1 MFNLA
6 LARQLGSPFCI
17 YVPVTATRN
26 LISPSSQVIL
36 TDAITSTIKYQ
47 MGDRIV
53 VLGFAYDFVA
63 ASGNGFD
70 IVQRHYS
77 TGAEVDK
84 TIFGARASAN
94 DLRVALS
101 VPETFIPLDAGTAS
115 PQNPATLRLVATG
128 TPPSSGQLLIWGAIS
143 SNEAMTGNRYIG
155 SPS

>member
-26 LISPSSQVIL
+26 LLVPNAQVL
-36 TDAITSTIKYQ
+36 VRDAITSTIKYQ

-53 VLGFAYDFVA
+53 ILGFAYDFVA

-70 IVQRHYS
+70 IVQRHYG
-77 TGAEVDK
+77 TGSEVDK

-115 PQNPATLRLVATG
+115 PQNPATLRLVTTAG
-128 TPPSSGQLLIWGAIS
+128 APASGQLLIWGAIS
-143 SNEAMTGNRYIG
+143 ANEAMTANRYIG